1 MLPTHPPKGA
11 RHDDPQESQAA
22 PRLPLRLCSRPP
34 GGRIFQSPV
43 RRLPNHPNHRGHYPA
58 LFGRDGFLRHPGPGH
73 GRRDQETLL
82 ARYQEEGRSDL
93 ALRGYLA
100 QRLAIFNGLP
110 LTYASCQ
117 ENTRRYASPT
127 SYSGTYDLFFQVN
140 GPLPASFQARIPDYT
155 VQAIQ
160 ATGTMTV
167 TIQISKEDTP
177 WSYFLFSVEDIAF

>member
-1 MLPTHPPKGA
+1 MTTPKKA
-11 RHDDPQESQAA
+11 KQ
-22 PRLPLRLCSRPP
+22 PLAFLCVFALGLLA
-34 GGRIFQSPV
+34 GGFFSHQYDAYKTIQTAEATTQLCLEGMDFCDT
-43 RRLPNHPNHRGHYPA
+43 LGLA
-58 LFGRDGFLRHPGPGH
+58 MAGG
-73 GRRDQETLL
+73 DQETLL
-82 ARYQEEGRSDL
+82 ACYQEEGRSDL

-100 QRLAIFNGLP
+100 QRLSIFNGLP

-140 GPLPASFQARIPDYT
+140 GPLPASFQARIPGYT

-167 TIQISKEDTP
+167 TIQISREEDTP
-177 WSYFLFSVEDIAF
+177 WSYSLFSVEDIAI